1 MKYLLNEQINKFNS
15 LIDYLINGFTKYNL
29 DEYALLF
36 LAKRTKRFMTFTHVI
51 ILHILFRILKTFG
64 GAKNI
69 FDKYILDTNVLVDDA
84 FKQIEDS
91 LNNIL
96 SNKMG
101 VNNQDDIDNIIS
113 NLKFIKEII
122 TNLAGIALSVLKFQ
136 SNIINE
142 KEFREEYR
150 KFKEKF
156 EKDKNNF
163 PVDANLE

>member
-1 MKYLLNEQINKFNS
+1 MKYILNEELKKFNS
-15 LIDYLINGFTKYNL
+15 FIDYLINEFTKYNL
-29 DEYALLF
+29 DEHALLF
-36 LAKRTKRFMTFTHVI
+36 LAKRTRRFMTFTHVI
-51 ILHILFRILKTFG
+51 ILHVLFKILGTFNS
-64 GAKNI
+64 AKHL
-69 FDKYILDTNVLVDDA
+69 FDKYILDTNELVDDA

-101 VNNQDDIDNIIS
+101 MNNQDDIDNILS

-122 TNLAGIALSVLKFQ
+122 TNLAEIALAVLKYQ
-136 SNIINE
+136 SNVINE
-142 KEFREEYR
+142 KQFREEYR

-163 PVDANLE
+163 Q

>member
-1 MKYLLNEQINKFNS
+1 MKYILNEELKKFNS
-15 LIDYLINGFTKYNL
+15 FIDYLINEFTKYNL
-29 DEYALLF
+29 DEHALLF
-36 LAKRTKRFMTFTHVI
+36 LAKRTRRFMTFTHVI
-51 ILHILFRILKTFG
+51 ILHVLFKILGTFG
-64 GAKNI
+64 SAKHL
-69 FDKYILDTNVLVDDA
+69 FDKYILDTNELVDDA

-101 VNNQDDIDNIIS
+101 MNNQDDIDNILS

-122 TNLAGIALSVLKFQ
+122 TNLAEIALAVLKYQ
-136 SNIINE
+136 SNVINE
-142 KEFREEYR
+142 KQFREEYR

-163 PVDANLE
+163 Q